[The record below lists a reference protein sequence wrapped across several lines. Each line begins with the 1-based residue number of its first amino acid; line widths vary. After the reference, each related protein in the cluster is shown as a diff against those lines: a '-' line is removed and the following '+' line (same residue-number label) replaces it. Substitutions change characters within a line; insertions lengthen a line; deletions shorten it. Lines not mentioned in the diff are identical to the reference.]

1 MSGGVTV
8 QPETAGAFM
17 RLFRTFRS
25 AGDTKRNLLLGA
37 LLIAPIIAA
46 IAVYIVQRQPL
57 IGTDSIEYLN
67 WDPIRTSVYPL
78 FLKVVRGPFV
88 LPVQL
93 LIFALSVSWL
103 VQYVY
108 RLYGNILLVA
118 LLCAAIIGNAYLWKL
133 QVSVGSEAVTTPLL
147 VILVGLLAGYLAQR
161 RASTALVA
169 SAIAG
174 VLAAARPSNFPL
186 LVIPPIV
193 VFVSSGSPGHR
204 KLKIACLCLGIAL
217 IPVIADKLV
226 NRAVHGSQTTSLIG
240 RHTYAKAVLI
250 DAPPLPLPSNPVDRR
265 LADLAQRQFQP
276 IRSVLHSVANR
287 PTILNIV
294 SVGYE
299 TCVERACTDTAL
311 PRWPISPAKLDE
323 ARFRVGLARLKEN
336 PSGYLKL
343 TLREYRTLW
352 LLNPRKDPS
361 IAHEL
366 NAYLAEAA
374 PLPDQ
379 QLIAARWFDPVS
391 PGEYSR
397 SSGMIRSAFA
407 LLGIIAGILTILL
420 GALQLRK
427 TAHPLLTASFVNL
440 LSVQLVLVFCC
451 FVGIGIPR
459 YTMGMWP
466 MLGAALAFLA
476 AAVIDYWRAQPPP
489 AHA

>member
-1 MSGGVTV
+1 
-8 QPETAGAFM
+8 M
-17 RLFRTFRS
+17 RLFPTFRS
-25 AGDTKRNLLLGA
+25 AGETKTNLLLGA
-37 LLIAPIIAA
+37 LLIAPLLAA
-46 IAVYIVQRQPL
+46 IAVYIIQRQPL
-57 IGTDSIEYLN
+57 VGTDSVEYLR

-78 FLKVVRGPFV
+78 FLKVVRGPFI

-108 RLYGNILLVA
+108 RLYGNILLAA
-118 LLCAAIIGNAYLWKL
+118 LLCVAIIANLYLWKL
-133 QVSVGSEAVTTPLL
+133 QVSVGSEAITTPLL
-147 VILVGLLAGYLAQR
+147 VILVGLLAGYLTNE
-161 RASTALVA
+161 RASTALGAGLV
-169 SAIAG
+169 AG

-186 LVIPPIV
+186 LIVPPIV
-193 VFVSSGSPGHR
+193 VFLSSGSPGHR
-204 KLKIACLCLGIAL
+204 KLKIACLCLAIAL
-217 IPVIADKLV
+217 IPVIGDKLV
-226 NRAVHGSQTTSLIG
+226 NRAVHGSETTSLIG

-265 LADLAQRQFQP
+265 LTDLAQRQFQP
-276 IRSVLHSVANR
+276 IRSVLHSVSNR
-287 PTILNIV
+287 PTIQNIV

-311 PRWPISPAKLDE
+311 PAWSISPARLDD

-336 PSGYLKL
+336 PSGYLNL

-361 IAHEL
+361 IAQDL
-366 NAYLAEAA
+366 NAYLSKAA

-379 QLIAARWFDPVS
+379 ELIAARWFDPVS

-397 SSGMIRSAFA
+397 SAGLIRSSFV
-407 LLGIIAGILTILL
+407 LLGIVAGILTILL
-420 GALQLRK
+420 GALQFRK
-427 TAHPLLTASFVNL
+427 GVHPLLTASFVNL
-440 LSVQLVLVFCC
+440 LSVELVLIFCS

-466 MLGAALAFLA
+466 MLAAALAFLA
-476 AAVIDYWRAQPPP
+476 AAVVDYWRARQN
-489 AHA
+489 AEAVHKLSQ